1 MKMVTYTQTTQI
13 NFLKLGVVFAFIF
26 AAFNTNAQC
35 DGTES
40 PTCNNGV
47 QISLDAECSATVG
60 PDLMLESPNDMCD
73 YKVVITG
80 HDDVMVA
87 MSQYND
93 AGTPDDYS
101 DDVFISHPTIGSS
114 DVDSTYKVSVFLSP
128 DPNGNSCWGSI
139 IVEDKIPP
147 QLECLDSMRASCNLG
162 MSQDVLTSS
171 SSDEEYCADEDTGA
185 GVMDFDF
192 TLSFGS
198 GLNHW
203 ELVESLNISLNL
215 ADGACDVSDY
225 TIDITAPDGS
235 TGVATMVSGVFVTT
249 DFDGLQTDEHVE
261 GDWSLIIT
269 PTGGDCEI
277 TSVCL
282 EIFSESFYTYDYPEN
297 CDNINVS
304 ILDDDFD
311 MLDCREETEIFTAK
325 RDITYIVS
333 DNSGNA
339 DTCVFSIYYLKKTL
353 DDIDFPDDIT
363 GPCEDFLGD
372 YDINQNG
379 SLEDSELAPSVT
391 GVPQIEGED
400 LYPTPENNFCMF
412 NISYSDENIESCG
425 GTFKLI
431 RTWTVYDWCAA
442 EIRTQDQVIK
452 SVDFEAP
459 LIVCP
464 VDQILEAGN
473 AIAIAMNP
481 HTCEGDLVVD
491 PYGVLAVK
499 NGTEIQFSFDCSG
512 IEITVLYKEANDFGF
527 PEPSEPFLNDGVI
540 ANSDGTFTIPDLS
553 GPRVWI
559 RYNIQDECGN
569 VLTSDFGPEGE
580 YDFGCAFEVDLID
593 SNPPTAVCDEFIAVT
608 LGENGWARV
617 NATSVDDGS
626 HDCDSLS
633 YQIRRVNGPVCNVD
647 EFEAPGHNDLEF
659 DDFTQFCCADLG
671 ADPGIMVEMQVTDPA
686 GMTASCMTFVVV
698 QDKHDPELVSC
709 PADKPISCLDINNLT
724 SSLTGEPVV
733 TDNCG
738 FTGPFFDETR
748 SLDECNVGTID
759 LDWYVLDLSGTRFNV
774 CEQELTVEKDLD
786 LAGLIDYPA
795 DIIDPPLTSCIG
807 TDTDPNSVTGEY
819 PTYDGVNIN
828 QAGQCANIT
837 YTHTDQIFTSD
848 AEACLKI
855 LRTWTVIDWC
865 LYDSDNPSS
874 GLYSHVQTIKVNL
887 DKGPAITV
895 CSPDQVEYCASA
907 SNGCRSQVEASITA
921 IDGCTGELLTD
932 EAYYSYQITAIPG
945 GEDFG
950 GNNASSSFNRNLPI
964 GRYNIHWEVVD
975 NCGNTQTCDRE
986 IEVIDCS
993 TPSPYCI
1000 GKLTITLMPTTDEVQ
1015 LWASDFVLK
1024 GDEYVYDD
1032 CDDDVAFSFTANP
1045 LDISETFNCDHV
1057 GENVINIF
1065 FTDDHGNQDFCTV
1078 ELTIQANGDACDPDD
1093 GGGEFS
1099 KPMVA
1104 GSVKTESNEE
1114 LAEVSVMLESMSDH
1128 NEDYLMTEDNGYFAF
1143 EELTS
1148 NEDYML
1154 MPTKNDEHINGV
1166 STLDIVLI
1174 QQHILGLNDLDSPY
1188 KLIAADVNNNE
1199 KITASDLLEI
1209 RQLILGINEEFT
1221 QNQSWRFVD
1230 AAHNFVDLSTPW
1242 PFTEQI
1248 IIDDITSDVMNQDF
1262 VAVKVG
1268 DVNNTATIN
1277 SVSEEADTRNR
1288 DAFILKTVQNGNTI
1302 SLIVD
1307 EKSSINGAQFTLDFN
1322 ELVTIN
1328 EVSSSMLAINQ
1339 GNYSSHKSSEGLMS
1353 FSWNSSEAIDF
1364 EKGEEFIKITLA
1376 DNKTLD
1382 QLSISSELT
1391 KAEAYNAS
1399 LDLMDITLN
1408 NKDLAANLEVFQNRP
1423 NPFNSM
1429 TRISFDLP
1437 EDDLVRLVV
1446 MDVNGRIIQSS
1457 ENWYKNGLNE
1467 VIVNMS
1473 QTNFEGVLYYE
1484 LSTSKYSV
1492 TKKMIRIK

>member
-1 MKMVTYTQTTQI
+1 MKMVTYTQTKQI
-13 NFLKLGVVFAFIF
+13 NFLKFGVVFAFIF
-26 AAFNTNAQC
+26 AALNIQAQC

-47 QISLDAECSATVG
+47 QISLDAACSAVIG
-60 PDLMLESPNDMCD
+60 PDLMLESPNDDCD

-93 AGTPDDYS
+93 NGTPDDYS
-101 DDVFISHPTIGSS
+101 DDFFISHPSIGAA
-114 DVDSTYKVSVFLSP
+114 DVDSTYKISVFLSP
-128 DPNGNSCWGSI
+128 DPNANSCWGSI

-147 QLECLDSMRASCNLG
+147 QLECLDSIRASCNLG
-162 MSQDVLTSS
+162 MTQAMLQSS
-171 SSDEEYCADEDTGA
+171 SSDEEYCGDEDTGA

-192 TLSFGS
+192 TVAFGA
-198 GLNHW
+198 GLNPW
-203 ELVESLNISLNL
+203 DLIESLSISLTR
-215 ADGACDVSDY
+215 ADGSCDISGY
-225 TIDITAPDGS
+225 SIAITAPDGS
-235 TGVATMVSGVFVTT
+235 TGTATMSSGVFVTT
-249 DFDGLQTDEHVE
+249 DFDGMQADEDVM
-261 GDWSLIIT
+261 GDWNLVIT

-277 TSVCL
+277 TRACIDINAV
-282 EIFSESFYTYDYPEN
+282 SFYTYDYPEN
-297 CDNINVS
+297 CDNVNVS
-304 ILDDDFD
+304 ILDDGFG

-325 RDITYIVS
+325 RDITYTVS
-333 DNSGNA
+333 DDSGNA
-339 DTCVFSIYYLKKTL
+339 DTCVFSIYYLKRTL
-353 DDIDFPDDIT
+353 DDITFPDHIT

-372 YDINQNG
+372 YDTNQNG
-379 SLEDSELAPSVT
+379 NLEDAELAPSVT
-391 GVPQIEGED
+391 GAPQIDGED
-400 LYPTPENNFCMF
+400 IYPTPEDNFCMF
-412 NISYSDENIESCG
+412 NVNYTDENIESCG

-431 RTWTVYDWCAA
+431 RTWTIYDWCAA
-442 EIRTQDQVIK
+442 EIRSYDQVIK

-459 LIVCP
+459 LIACP
-464 VDQILEAGN
+464 VDQVLEAGN
-473 AIAIAMNP
+473 AIAIAMDP

-491 PYGVLAVK
+491 PYGLLPVK

-527 PEPSEPFLNDGVI
+527 PEPSEPFINDGVI
-540 ANSDGTFTIPDLS
+540 ANSDGTFTIPNLV

-559 RYNIQDECGN
+559 RYHIQDECGN

-593 SNPPTAVCDEFIAVT
+593 SNPPTAVCDEFIVVT
-608 LGENGWARV
+608 LGENGWGRV

-626 HDCDSLS
+626 HDCDSLD
-633 YQIRRVNGPVCNVD
+633 YKIKRVSGPVCNVD
-647 EFEAPGHNDLEF
+647 EYEAPGHSDLEF

-686 GMTASCMTFVVV
+686 GLTASCMTFVVV

-709 PADKPISCLDINNLT
+709 PSDRPISCLSINNLT
-724 SSLTGEPVV
+724 ASLTGEPVV

-738 FTGPFFDETR
+738 FNGPFFDETR
-748 SLDECNVGTID
+748 NLDECNVGTID
-759 LDWYVLDLSGTRFNV
+759 LDWYVLDLSGARFDV
-774 CEQELTVEKDLD
+774 CDQTLTVEKDVD

-795 DIIDPPLTSCIG
+795 DIVNPPLTSCIG

-819 PTYDGVNIN
+819 PTYNGQNIN

-837 YTHTDQIFTSD
+837 YTHSDQLFYSD
-848 AEACLKI
+848 EDACVKI

-865 LYDSDNPSS
+865 LYDSNNPSS
-874 GLYSHVQTIKVNL
+874 GLYNHVQTIKVNF

-895 CSPDQVEYCASA
+895 CSPDQEEYCASS
-907 SNGCRSQVEASITA
+907 SNNCRAQVQASISA
-921 IDGCTGELLTD
+921 IDGCTGEDLTD
-932 EAYYSYQITAIPG
+932 ESLYSYQITAIPS

-950 GNNASSSFNRNLPI
+950 GINGSSSINRNLPI
-964 GRYNIHWEVVD
+964 GSYRIDWEVAD
-975 NCGNTQTCDRE
+975 NCGNVQSCSRE
-986 IEVIDCS
+986 IDVIDCS

-1000 GKLTITLMPTTDEVQ
+1000 GKLTITLMPTTNEVQ

-1045 LDISETFNCDHV
+1045 LDISETFNCDHLGV
-1057 GENVINIF
+1057 NNINIF
-1065 FTDDHGNQDFCTV
+1065 FTDDHGNQDFCSV
-1078 ELTIQANGDACDPDD
+1078 ELTIQANDDGCETED

-1104 GSVKTESNEE
+1104 GSVKTEGSEE

-1148 NEDYML
+1148 NEDYIL
-1154 MPTKNDEHINGV
+1154 QPSKNDDHINGV

-1199 KITASDLLEI
+1199 KITASDLVEI
-1209 RQLILGINEEFT
+1209 RQLILGVTEAFP

-1230 AAHNFVDLSTPW
+1230 AAQNFVDVSTPW

-1248 IIDDITSDVMNQDF
+1248 IIDDIINDVMNQDF

-1268 DVNNTATIN
+1268 DVNNTAILN

-1288 DAFILKTVQNGNTI
+1288 DAFILKTVQEGNTI

-1307 EKSSINGAQFTLDFN
+1307 EQSTINGAQFTLEFN
-1322 ELVTIN
+1322 ESVNIN
-1328 EVSSSMLAINQ
+1328 EVTSSSIQLNQ
-1339 GNYSSHKSSEGLMS
+1339 GNYSLHNAGNGLMS
-1353 FSWNSSEAIDF
+1353 FSWNANGAVEF
-1364 EKGEEFIKITLA
+1364 EKDEEFIKIILDDDKSM
-1376 DNKTLD
+1376 DNV
-1382 QLSISSELT
+1382 SISSALT
-1391 KAEAYNAS
+1391 EAEAYSAT
-1399 LDLMDITLN
+1399 LEVMDITLN
-1408 NKDLAANLEVFQNRP
+1408 NNELVAGLEVFQNRP
-1423 NPFNSM
+1423 NPFSSM
-1429 TRISFDLP
+1429 TRISFNLP
-1437 EDDLVRLVV
+1437 EDDEVRLVV
-1446 MDVNGRIIQSS
+1446 MDVNGRIIQSVQ
-1457 ENWYKNGLNE
+1457 NWYKNGLNE
-1467 VIVNMS
+1467 VVVNLN